1 MRHLMTSFLALHWA
15 VLFALLAFTCMG
27 EGADVRDI
35 LQTFGPTIATEGAAH
50 LGGAIVMAPL
60 SCALLVVAA
69 LFSWAL
75 METVIGEGAASAE
88 HVFKLALAAAGIVF
102 LLISIGGTMQAVRG
116 LLLPCIAQLIA
127 LAATYLVI
135 LGERLTSVD
144 AATPHSDLHRHAVHA
159 MARSAA
165 HASLLERISGRTN
178 ARMFR

>member
-35 LQTFGPTIATEGAAH
+35 LQTFGPTIATDGVA
-50 LGGAIVMAPL
+50 LGGAIVMAPIA
-60 SCALLVVAA
+60 CALLVVAA

>member
-35 LQTFGPTIATEGAAH
+35 LQTFGPTIATDGVA
-50 LGGAIVMAPL
+50 LGGAIVMAPIA
-60 SCALLVVAA
+60 CALLVVAA

-75 METVIGEGAASAE
+75 METVMGEGAASAE
-88 HVFKLALAAAGIVF
+88 HVFKLALVAAGIVF

-116 LLLPCIAQLIA
+116 MLLPCIAQLIA

-144 AATPHSDLHRHAVHA
+144 AAPPPSDLHRHEVHA

-178 ARMFR
+178 AGMFP